1 MNIFEI
7 ERSKRDAD
15 FIKQNGELE
24 LEVAADIIETYKD
37 VPYVVLSLNL
47 GRFYQ
52 RQRLVF
58 YEETGQISHSARRH

>member
-1 MNIFEI
+1 MILMNIFEI

-37 VPYVVLSLNL
+37 VPYVGSLLKFGKVLSTSK
-47 GRFYQ
+47 
-52 RQRLVF
+52 
-58 YEETGQISHSARRH
+58 TGVLRRNWPNFS

>member
-1 MNIFEI
+1 MILMNIFEI

-47 GRFYQ
+47 GRF
-52 RQRLVF
+52 LSTSK
-58 YEETGQISHSARRH
+58 TGVLRRNWPNFS